1 MEQPQDEAS
10 AAGGQ
15 SRSNVGLEHNGWRPE
30 VVAFA
35 DAMEA
40 RLRANDHKGGWQQC
54 SVDWLLARLI
64 QEAGE
69 LAEEVVAEIAEQG
82 VLYEAADVAN
92 FAMMIADRAGEL
104 MCSNAGING
113 PMPQAKGQR

>member
-1 MEQPQDEAS
+1 MEQPQDVTN

-15 SRSNVGLEHNGWRPE
+15 SRSNAGLEHNGWRPE

-40 RLRANDHKGGWQQC
+40 RLRANDHKGGWQRC
-54 SVDWLLARLI
+54 SIDWLLARLI

-69 LAEEVVAEIAEQG
+69 LAEEVIAEITEKG

-104 MCSNAGING
+104 MCSNAGINRSREAASG
-113 PMPQAKGQR
+113 